1 MGGDD
6 IISKTDW
13 RIAQSVVFF
22 ILFYMI
28 AASSSTP
35 EQKPG
40 LRIALAIGIVFLLN
54 EVQWL
59 NEVSKVFTDEG
70 YKPDPKIERLSNLFP
85 QNLCVFEKVQ
95 ILYFIYFF
103 IFNILC

>member
-28 AASSSTP
+28 AAASATP
-35 EQKPG
+35 E
-40 LRIALAIGIVFLLN
+40 
-54 EVQWL
+54 
-59 NEVSKVFTDEG
+59 
-70 YKPDPKIERLSNLFP
+70 
-85 QNLCVFEKVQ
+85 
-95 ILYFIYFF
+95 
-103 IFNILC
+103 